1 MDQKAFE
8 EIILFAIRKE
18 VEAATLYGTY
28 ANLASTE
35 GARQMFKDLQA
46 EEQKHKKILEN
57 LKKED
62 VTRYR
67 LKKVPDLKIGDYI
80 QDEDYYPEMSYQE
93 ALLLAIKREQ
103 NSVRLY
109 QDLSK
114 GAEEP
119 ELKKM
124 FLVLSQEES
133 KHKLKLETEYD
144 QRVLTEN

>member
-18 VEAATLYGTY
+18 VEAATLYGIY
-28 ANLASTE
+28 ANLVSSE
-35 GARQMFKDLQA
+35 GVRQMFKDLQA

-80 QDEDYYPEMSYQE
+80 KEEDYSPEMNYQE
-93 ALLLAIKREQ
+93 ALLLAIKREK

-109 QDLSK
+109 RDLSK

-119 ELKKM
+119 QLKKI

-133 KHKLKLETEYD
+133 KHKLRLETEYD

>member
-1 MDQKAFE
+1 MDQKAFQ
-8 EIILFAIRKE
+8 EIILCAVRKE
-18 VEAATLYGTY
+18 VEAATLYETY
-28 ANLASTE
+28 AGLAKSE
-35 GARQMFKDLQA
+35 GVRQMFKELQA

-57 LKKED
+57 LNKQD

-67 LKKVPDLKIGDYI
+67 LKKMPDLKIGDYA

-93 ALLLAIKREQ
+93 ALLLAIKREE

-109 QDLSK
+109 RDLSS

-133 KHKLKLETEYD
+133 KHKLRLETEYD

>member
-18 VEAATLYGTY
+18 VEAATLYETY
-28 ANLASTE
+28 ANLASSE

-46 EEQKHKKILEN
+46 EELKHKKILEN

-80 QDEDYYPEMSYQE
+80 RDEDYYPEMSYQE
-93 ALLLAIKREQ
+93 ALLLAIKREE

-109 QDLSK
+109 QDLSR

>member
-1 MDQKAFE
+1 MDQKAFQ

-35 GARQMFKDLQA
+35 GARQMFKDLQS

-67 LKKVPDLKIGDYI
+67 LKKVSDLKIGDYI

-93 ALLLAIKREQ
+93 ALLLAIKREE

-109 QDLSK
+109 QDLFR

>member
-18 VEAATLYGTY
+18 VEAATLYETY
-28 ANLASTE
+28 TNLASSE
-35 GARQMFKDLQA
+35 GVRQMFKDLQS

-80 QDEDYYPEMSYQE
+80 QEEDYYPEMNYQE
-93 ALLLAIKREQ
+93 ALLLAIKREK

-109 QDLSK
+109 RDLSK

-119 ELKKM
+119 ELKKI

>member
-1 MDQKAFE
+1 MNQKVFE

-18 VEAATLYGTY
+18 VEAATLYETY
-28 ANLASTE
+28 ANLASSE
-35 GARQMFKDLQA
+35 GVRQMFKDLQS
-46 EEQKHKKILEN
+46 EEQKHQKILEN

-67 LKKVPDLKIGDYI
+67 LKKVPDLKIADYI
-80 QDEDYYPEMSYQE
+80 QEEDYHPEMNYQE
-93 ALLLAIKREQ
+93 ALLLAIKREK

-109 QDLSK
+109 RDLSK

-119 ELKKM
+119 ELKKI

>member
-1 MDQKAFE
+1 MEPKSFE
-8 EIILFAIRKE
+8 EIILFAVRKE
-18 VEAATLYGTY
+18 VEAATLYETY

-35 GARQMFKDLQA
+35 GVRQIFIDLQA
-46 EEQKHKKILEN
+46 EELKHKKILEN

-62 VTRYR
+62 ITRYR
-67 LKKVPDLKIGDYI
+67 LKKMPDLKIGDYI
-80 QDEDYYPEMSYQE
+80 QDEDYYPEMSFQE
-93 ALLLAIKREQ
+93 ALLLAIKREE

-109 QDLSK
+109 RDLSG
-114 GAEEP
+114 GADEP

-144 QRVLTEN
+144 QRVLTED

>member
-1 MDQKAFE
+1 MYQKAFE

-18 VEAATLYGTY
+18 VEAATLYETY

-35 GARQMFKDLQA
+35 GARQMFKDLQS

-93 ALLLAIKREQ
+93 ALLLAIKREE

-109 QDLSK
+109 QDLSR

>member
-1 MDQKAFE
+1 
-8 EIILFAIRKE
+8 
-18 VEAATLYGTY
+18 
-28 ANLASTE
+28 
-35 GARQMFKDLQA
+35 
-46 EEQKHKKILEN
+46 
-57 LKKED
+57 
-62 VTRYR
+62 
-67 LKKVPDLKIGDYI
+67 
-80 QDEDYYPEMSYQE
+80 MSYQE

-109 QDLSK
+109 QDLSR